1 MRLIDFINEK
11 NVMIDITET
20 DKEKLLCYMV
30 DRLAKNDSISDY
42 KEVEKAILAR
52 EQLMSTGVGNGIA
65 IPHAK
70 TIAVESITIAIA
82 VLKKGIN
89 YKAVDKKKVHIIFML
104 LSPKNAAS
112 ENLKVL
118 TTIAKLLRSNQVFI
132 DKLINSEDTKEII
145 ELIAK
150 EEMKI

>member
-1 MRLIDFINEK
+1 MSLIEHIDKKSI
-11 NVMIDITET
+11 MIDVQET
-20 DKEKLLCYMV
+20 DKEKLLSKMIE
-30 DRLAKNDSISDY
+30 RLDECLLLEN
-42 KEVEKAILAR
+42 KEAAENAVMAR

-70 TIAVESITIAIA
+70 TDAVKKI
-82 VLKKGIN
+82 VLSVATLKNGIN
-89 YKAVDKKKVHIIFML
+89 YKSVDKKKVFVVFML
-104 LSPKNAAS
+104 ISPKDAAS

-118 TTIAKLLRSNQVFI
+118 TVIAKILRDNPHFI
-132 DKLINSEDTKEII
+132 EKLIKAEEANEII